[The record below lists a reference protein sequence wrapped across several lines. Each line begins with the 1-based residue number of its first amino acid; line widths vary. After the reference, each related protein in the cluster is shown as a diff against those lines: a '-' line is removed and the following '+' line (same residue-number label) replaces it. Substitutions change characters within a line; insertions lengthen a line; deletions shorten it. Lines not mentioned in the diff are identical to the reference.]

1 WQRQAKEV
9 AVSQHLFLTGEA
21 GSGKS
26 YLLQHLKE
34 NLRDDHIAVAAPTW
48 KAASRIC
55 GTSVHWFAGVN
66 VGKLEASAEE
76 ALKFIESRQ
85 DSEAV
90 LDRLRRV
97 KVLIL
102 DEVSMLCPTVLDNL
116 EQLCRMVRDSE
127 ALFGG
132 VRCIFSGDFM
142 QIPPVASSKLAFEAR
157 CWKALFAEPRQQQT
171 LRSQHRQSEDRV
183 FHDFLKRLRY
193 GYLHETDIGLLLA
206 ASGREGASEW
216 LSMFAKNEEVE
227 KVNESR
233 LRRLEGEAV
242 PFDAQDDFHPDV
254 TVQSRKELEVGLD
267 EQCPRRLV
275 LKVGAPVRLTH
286 VQNTKAIHRG
296 MEGIV
301 IGFEDRGPVVQL
313 HGGGGTLT
321 AEPRIGAYIQSGA
334 GGPWLARR
342 KQVPLALAWA
352 TTLHKAQGMTLTHAA
367 THVSDVF
374 QDNMGYVA
382 LSRVSSHSGLK
393 LIDRLDSMTSMQL
406 RNWLDRKLCQA
417 CPKASAFHMSMLDAQ
432 DKCQIEGGRRKFRQ
446 LLDNDSLWKGA
457 LRKAGFVEGASYQ
470 YSDSRP
476 DWAVHQYGDRCFK
489 CGKTGHWWAHCL
501 E

>member
-1 WQRQAKEV
+1 WQRQAKEI

-21 GSGKS
+21 GSGKT

-34 NLRDDHIAVAAPTW
+34 NLHDAHIAVAAPTW
-48 KAASRIC
+48 KAASRLC

-76 ALKFIESRQ
+76 ALLFIQSRQ

-132 VRCIFSGDFM
+132 MRCIFSGDFM
-142 QIPPVASSKLAFEAR
+142 QIPPVASRTLAFEAR
-157 CWKALFAEPRQQQT
+157 CWKALFAEPQQQQT
-171 LRSQHRQSEDRV
+171 LLRQHRQSEGE
-183 FHDFLKRLRY
+183 FYNFLKRLRY

-206 ASGREGASEW
+206 ASRREGASEW
-216 LSMFAKNEEVE
+216 LSMFATNEDVE
-227 KVNESR
+227 KVNASR

-242 PFDAQDDFHPDV
+242 SFDAQDDFHPDV

-267 EQCPRRLV
+267 EQCPRQLV

-286 VQNTKAIHRG
+286 VQNSEATHRG
-296 MEGIV
+296 MEGKV
-301 IGFEDRGPVVQL
+301 IGFEDRGPIVQL
-313 HGGGGTLT
+313 DGGGGTRT
-321 AEPRIGAYIQSGA
+321 VEPRIGAYIQSEA
-334 GGPWLARR
+334 GGPRLAVR

-367 THVSDVF
+367 THVSKVF
-374 QDNMGYVA
+374 QENMGYVA

-417 CPKASAFHMSMLDAQ
+417 CPKASAFHMNMLNEQ
-432 DKCQIEGGRRKFRQ
+432 DKSQIERGRSEFRQ
-446 LLDNDSLWKGA
+446 LLDNDSIWKRA
-457 LRKAGFVEGASYQ
+457 LRDAGFVDGAGYR

-476 DWAVHQYGDRCFK
+476 DWAVHQYGDRCLK
-489 CGKTGHWWAHCL
+489 CGKTGHWRADCL